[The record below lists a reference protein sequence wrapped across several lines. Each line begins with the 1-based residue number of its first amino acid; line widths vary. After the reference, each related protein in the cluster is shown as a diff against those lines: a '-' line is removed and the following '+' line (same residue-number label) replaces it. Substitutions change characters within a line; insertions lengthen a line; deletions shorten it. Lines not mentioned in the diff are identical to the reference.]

1 MNTESPTISSTPLL
15 DAFLKLL
22 EGWAS
27 AFSQHRTH
35 QRAIRLALAHVLTP
49 GHRMI
54 SRLITSCGRQE
65 LDWSADYKLFSRSPW
80 ALSNLFAPSLAA
92 SLRHNATEPFIHI
105 AGDMTHVRKTGKKV
119 AGVHCMRDPMS
130 PPFHVN
136 LIYGLRFL
144 QLTLVTPL
152 YKKNPDASPRS
163 VPALFEE
170 VPALAKP
177 GKKATDEEKQAH
189 AKAKKQPRGML
200 QTLEALK
207 GLRLRLDE
215 EGCTKRIV
223 ATLDGGFCNRTLF
236 GAELDRIDLVC
247 RARRDARLCFRS
259 KEPGQRFYDPSK
271 FTPEEVR
278 KNEKIPWQSGSF
290 FHGGRFRD
298 LRYKEV
304 NEVLWQ
310 GGAKRRPLRL
320 LVIAPTPYRNHK
332 NGSLH
337 YRQEAYLLT
346 TDLKT
351 PAAELIQAYFDHWQ
365 IEVNHREEKSNFGI
379 GDAQVRNKK
388 SVPRQ
393 PAFAVAVYALL
404 LLAALEAYGTQRTSD
419 YLPLPKWR
427 KGAKRPSC
435 ADIIAQ
441 LRREM
446 DEAGS
451 KLIEFE
457 PRPRHLTPAT
467 LMAAA

>member
-1 MNTESPTISSTPLL
+1 MNTEPPTSSTPLL

-22 EGWAS
+22 DGWAA
-27 AFSQHRTH
+27 AFCQHRTH

-65 LDWSADYKLFSRSPW
+65 RDWSADYKLFSRSPW
-80 ALSNLFAPSLAA
+80 LLAKLFAPVLAA
-92 SLRHNATEPFIHI
+92 GLRHTAAEPFIHI
-105 AGDMTHVRKTGKKV
+105 AGDMTHVRKTGKKIP
-119 AGVHCMRDPMS
+119 GVHYMRDPMS

-136 LIYGLRFL
+136 LIRGLRFL
-144 QLTLVTPL
+144 QFTLVTPL

-163 VPALFEE
+163 IPVLFEE

-177 GKKATDEEKQAH
+177 GKKATDDEKQAH
-189 AKAKKQPRGML
+189 AQAKKQPRGML
-200 QTLEALK
+200 QTIEALK
-207 GLRLRLDE
+207 GLRRHLDD
-215 EGCTKRIV
+215 EGCTKPLI
-223 ATLDGGFCNRTLF
+223 ATLDGSFCNRTLF
-236 GAELDRIDLVC
+236 GAELPRTELVC
-247 RARRDARLCFRS
+247 RARKDARLCFRS
-259 KEPGQRFYDPSK
+259 AEGGRRFYDPHK

-278 KNEKIPWQSGSF
+278 KNDEIAWQTGSF
-290 FHGGRFRD
+290 FHGGMFRE

-304 NEVLWQ
+304 NKVHWQ

-320 LVIAPTPYRNHK
+320 FVIAPTPYRNHK
-332 NGSLH
+332 NGPTH

-346 TDLKT
+346 TDLET

-393 PAFAVAVYALL
+393 PAFGVAIYAML
-404 LLAALEAYGTQRTSD
+404 LLAALEAYGTERTSD

-457 PRPRHLTPAT
+457 PRERHLTPAT